1 MANNLT
7 NKQIKTEA
15 LKRIKQ
21 NPERMITPTLYAFST
36 FIFILLTE
44 ALIYVSARLSDID
57 YRPADIDYYRGSAN
71 GICFLAVRVFFY
83 YILAS
88 SNMYFIRRSFIGT
101 GDPNRLIE
109 RYILGHKRRIL
120 LPCVKR
126 SVSLVLYKLLV
137 LSPISVGIYGI
148 YYFGRIQNMSE
159 ISLFGLMCFML
170 SVGFT
175 IVWTGVCIHYF
186 MSLSLVKYI
195 SELNPRANFFDACDL
210 SVKLMEGQHYRLIS
224 FYISMLPVF
233 LTAVAVYPL
242 LLIMPF
248 FMESRMILS
257 QQIMGDYWQDKLSAM
272 ARRWEKQQERKGM
285 A

>member
-7 NKQIKTEA
+7 NRQIKREA
-15 LKRIKQ
+15 LSRIKQ
-21 NPERMITPTLYAFST
+21 NPERMIIPTLYAFTT
-36 FIFILLTE
+36 FIFILLIE
-44 ALIYVSARLSDID
+44 ALIYASAHLAGID
-57 YRPADIDYYRGSAN
+57 YRPVDSDYYRGSVYRI
-71 GICFLAVRVFFY
+71 GLP
-83 YILAS
+83 ILRLFVYHVIVS
-88 SNMYFIRRSFIGT
+88 SNMYFIRRSFIGS
-101 GDPNRLIE
+101 GDPGRLIE
-109 RYILGHKRRIL
+109 HYISGHIRRIL
-120 LPCVKR
+120 LPCIIR
-126 SVSLVLYKLLV
+126 SVTLILYKLLV

-148 YYFGRIQNMSE
+148 YYFGRIQNMRE
-159 ISLFGLMCFML
+159 INLFGLMCFML

-175 IVWTGVCIHYF
+175 IVWLGVCIHYF

-257 QQIMGDYWQDKLSAM
+257 QQIMGDYWQDKLAAM